1 VCTEGVFLRRL
12 QDDPFLEST
21 AVVVFDEFHERSV
34 DSDLALALVRQVKNE
49 LRSDLKI
56 VVMSATLDA
65 APIAKYLDNCPQVD
79 CPGRMFPVD
88 IEYLQFN
95 SNESLDRLT
104 CDGIKRMLQKS
115 SGDILAF
122 LPGVGEIRQTE
133 SLLQDSAEREDCVI
147 MPLYGDMP
155 LEEQRR
161 VLIPAKQ
168 RKIVLSTNV
177 AETSLTIDG
186 VTAVVD
192 SGMARVNRLDLRLG
206 LNRLQVERISRAS
219 AEQRAGRAGRLSS
232 GSCLRLWTEREQ
244 LSLRDFELPEIARV
258 ELSQTIL
265 QLYLWGETNPRSF
278 PWYEM
283 PPAQSVEQALELLDR
298 LDALHAGQLTELGRR
313 MAGLPLQPRLARLL
327 VEGQNLGYGPRAALC
342 AALLSER
349 DPFRR
354 QQTKGQAQQHSD
366 SDVLDRLSAL
376 EDFAKTNQRHSYAGE
391 LLSGPAKQILRTAE
405 QLGRLVADKKA
416 PPRSGH
422 SPDKT
427 ASAASADE
435 AIMRALMVAFPDRVC
450 KRREVRGRRALMVG
464 GRGVRL
470 ADESAVAEADLFVAV
485 ELAESG
491 QAESLVRQASYVDRS
506 WLPTSHF
513 SSTTDVVFDRERQ
526 KVMAFKRSRFCEL
539 LLSEQASAIPAGV
552 DPGEVLANELSLRD
566 DLESLIDEE
575 SLQYLLRVQC
585 LQEWLP
591 ELGLPDFG
599 SEPWKQILPD
609 WCSGCASVDELKSR
623 SLKPYIQ
630 MKLSPQQVM
639 LIEQEAPER
648 INLASG
654 RQVKLSYERGKAPI
668 LAARIQELF
677 GLKETPKIASGRIPV
692 LMHLLAPNYRVQQ
705 ITPDLAS
712 FWKNTY
718 EDVRKELK
726 GRYPKHPWPQDPLIS
741 LPPRK
746 KD

>member
-1 VCTEGVFLRRL
+1 
-12 QDDPFLEST
+12 
-21 AVVVFDEFHERSV
+21 
-34 DSDLALALVRQVKNE
+34 
-49 LRSDLKI
+49 
-56 VVMSATLDA
+56 
-65 APIAKYLDNCPQVD
+65 
-79 CPGRMFPVD
+79 MFPVG

-104 CDGIKRMLQKS
+104 CDGVKRMMQKS

-133 SLLQDSAEREDCVI
+133 SLLQDAADREDCVI

-168 RKIVLSTNV
+168 RKIVLATNV

-192 SGMARVNRLDLRLG
+192 SGMARINRLDLRLG

-219 AEQRAGRAGRLSS
+219 AEQRAGRAGRLAA

-244 LSLRDFELPEIARV
+244 FSLREFELPEIARV

-265 QLYLWGETNPRSF
+265 QLYLWGETNPRAF

-283 PPAQSVEQALELLDR
+283 PPAQSIDQALELLDQ
-298 LDALHAGQLTELGRR
+298 LDALHVGQLAEIGRR
-313 MAGLPLQPRLARLL
+313 MAALPLQPRLARLL
-327 VEGQNLGYGPRAALC
+327 VEGQSLGCAARAALC

-354 QQTKGQAQQHSD
+354 PQAKGQAQHHSD

-376 EDFAKTNQRHSYAGE
+376 EDFAQTNQRHSYAGE
-391 LLSGPAKQILRTAE
+391 LLSGPARQILRTAE
-405 QLGRLVADKKA
+405 QLSRLVADNKGRAKL
-416 PPRSGH
+416 PREGSG
-422 SPDKT
+422 SGAGSDSGAR
-427 ASAASADE
+427 ASLGSSSQSGAVAKSGSATNSGATSTSSQDE
-435 AIMRALMVAFPDRVC
+435 AVMRALMTAFPDRVC
-450 KRREVRGRRALMVG
+450 KRREARGRRALMVG

-470 ADESAVAEADLFVAV
+470 ADESAVAAADLFVAV

-506 WLPTSHF
+506 WLPASHF
-513 SSTTDVVFDRERQ
+513 STTTDVIFDRERQ

-539 LLSEQASAIPAGV
+539 LLSEQATAIPPGA
-552 DPGEVLANELSLRD
+552 DPGAVLAKELSTRD
-566 DLESLIDEE
+566 DLETLIDEE

-585 LQEWLP
+585 LREWLP
-591 ELGLPDFG
+591 ELDLPDFG
-599 SEPWKQILPD
+599 SEPWQQILPD
-609 WCSGCASVDELKSR
+609 WCCGCTSIDELKTR

-630 MKLSPQQVM
+630 TKLSQHQIM
-639 LIEQEAPER
+639 QIEKEAPER
-648 INLASG
+648 VQLPSG
-654 RQVKLSYERGKAPI
+654 RQVKLTYELGKAPV

-677 GLKETPKIASGRIPV
+677 GLRETPKIAATRITV

-726 GRYPKHPWPQDPLIS
+726 GRYPKHPWPQDPLIP

-746 KD
+746 RE